1 MGGVQ
6 AWRES
11 EKRKFER
18 VHGMGEFAEKNA
30 ADDEEDDGDCEFDS
44 QGEELPEAE
53 VEWRKSEKRRIRRER
68 RDAMEDESGEV
79 EGGEMGE
86 KRELVWQEGGGE
98 DDVSISICC
107 LGGVSLTL
115 W

>member
-18 VHGMGEFAEKNA
+18 VHGMGEFAETRGR
-30 ADDEEDDGDCEFDS
+30 DEEEDDGDCEFDS

-53 VEWRKSEKRRIRRER
+53 VEWRKSEKRRIRLER

-86 KRELVWQEGGGE
+86 KRELVWQEGGSE
-98 DDVSISICC
+98 DDVGILFCW
-107 LGGVSLTL
+107 LGEILLTL